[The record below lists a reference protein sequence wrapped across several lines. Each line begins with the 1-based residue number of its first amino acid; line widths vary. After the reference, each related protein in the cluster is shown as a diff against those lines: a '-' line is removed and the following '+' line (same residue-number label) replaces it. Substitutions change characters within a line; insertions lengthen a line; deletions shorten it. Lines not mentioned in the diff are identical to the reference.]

1 MSALTKTV
9 STLRRSGAPQHE
21 AIQLPPPASGEL
33 QENTMTKIHNN
44 NCDGARCT
52 SPNGE
57 VRVYPLGGGGN
68 LILCQSCWAH
78 ENQYR
83 FNRGKETGEPSN
95 FPQQDWY
102 RAEIYKN

>member
-1 MSALTKTV
+1 
-9 STLRRSGAPQHE
+9 
-21 AIQLPPPASGEL
+21 
-33 QENTMTKIHNN
+33 MTIHKNN
-44 NCDGARCT
+44 NCDGGRCT

-78 ENQYR
+78 ENKYR
-83 FNRGKETGEPSN
+83 FERGKETGEPSN

-102 RAEIYKN
+102 RAEIYNNEPEPSQKTADKIDGYDRDDLGESPDY